1 MNLIQGVF
9 GVAAGAALYLALLKT
24 KYFPFRF

>member
-24 KYFPFRF
+24 KYFDNF